1 MTDYEKAI
9 LNKLFSI
16 ENNLRELQPKIEE
29 LGYNF
34 VYTKDK
40 ELIDGIEY
48 LRQKIRF
55 MAADVGSIRADLFND
70 WNKDKGD

>member
-48 LRQKIRF
+48 LRLKIQY
-55 MAADVGSIRADLFND
+55 MAADVGNIRADLFND
-70 WNKDKGD
+70 WNEDK